1 MKQILFFI
9 SILVLSFQLLS
20 QDCNAQNVVLTISGN
35 DSNVFETVSTDSYRS
50 QLEQNFQGSS
60 ALTYFIMQEIEKDSD
75 IFSITRQNDGVSKV
89 FSIVAKSNLT
99 ANQVDAKIVAGI
111 NNANVILQDYMQQN
125 NFSASEL
132 ADFVKSNLLD

>member
-1 MKQILFFI
+1 
-9 SILVLSFQLLS
+9 
-20 QDCNAQNVVLTISGN
+20 VVLTISGN